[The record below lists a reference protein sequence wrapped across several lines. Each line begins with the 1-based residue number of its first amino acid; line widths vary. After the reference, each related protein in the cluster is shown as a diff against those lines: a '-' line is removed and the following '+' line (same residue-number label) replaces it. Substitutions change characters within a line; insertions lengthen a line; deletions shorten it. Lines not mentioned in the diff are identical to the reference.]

1 VQKIIA
7 LIIAGALIS
16 AGLIVGAIIIS
27 DSETSTSIQTAAE
40 SPGLEPRQL
49 NTAVV
54 ARKDFL
60 EETEVD
66 GTLGF
71 GNIEDLPNLA
81 SGVITWLP
89 EPGTFVGFGDILY
102 EIDGRPVLLFEGER
116 PMHRSLS
123 TKSSDGPDVFQLETL
138 LSDLEYADDGN
149 LTVDTSFTDKT
160 AEAIERWEVDLGLEE
175 SGQIALGT
183 IVYMSVGFRISSVNG
198 SVGQQVN
205 GGSILSYSSTD
216 RLVTVLLDT
225 GLTGLLEEDQVVKVE
240 LPDDSIVEGTVTFV
254 ASTVTTEG
262 GGQQQTSYRE
272 VEIVLTGQGGG
283 FDESPV
289 TVRVEEILESDATVV
304 PIAALLALAE
314 GGYAVEVMIDGEPT
328 LTGISLGTFHNNEV
342 AITGTTSQIAPGDE
356 FGIPC
361 PRSSN

>member
-1 VQKIIA
+1 MQRTIA
-7 LIIAGALIS
+7 LIIAGALIG
-16 AGLIVGAIIIS
+16 AGLIVGAMIIA
-27 DSETSTSIQTAAE
+27 DSETSTSVQTATDAAA
-40 SPGLEPRQL
+40 LEPL
-49 NTAVV
+49 EINTAVV
-54 ARKDFL
+54 ARKDFV

-71 GNIEDLPNLA
+71 GNIEALPNLA

-89 EPGTFVGFGDILY
+89 EPGTFVDLGDVLY
-102 EIDGRPVLLFEGER
+102 EIDGRPVLLFEGDR

-123 TKSSDGPDVFQLETL
+123 TKSSDGPDILRLETL
-138 LSDLEYADDGN
+138 LGDLGYADDGN
-149 LTVDTSFTDKT
+149 LTVDRDFTNKT

-175 SGQIALGT
+175 SGQILLGT
-183 IVYMSVGFRISSVNG
+183 IVYKDEGFRISSVTG
-198 SVGQQVN
+198 SVGQQVS

-225 GLTGLLEEDQVVKVE
+225 GLTGLLEEGQLVEVE

-254 ASTVTTEG
+254 AGTVTTEG
-262 GGQQQTSYRE
+262 AGQQQTSYRE
-272 VEIVLTGQGGG
+272 VEIVLSGQGSG

-289 TVRVEEILESDATVV
+289 IVRVEEVLESDATVV

-314 GGYAVEVMIDGEPT
+314 GGYAVEMMIDGEPT

-342 AITGTTSQIAPGDE
+342 AISGTTADIRPGDE
-356 FGIPC
+356 VVIP
-361 PRSSN
+361 